1 MVSDEFR
8 SHLCTRLIPFWE
20 RLRDGQY
27 GGYYG
32 WVDSGLEVDRKAVK
46 GCILNSRILWF
57 FSNAAMC
64 LADGEAPG
72 DCGKKPAAFPG
83 GGESAK
89 TGEGQGSG
97 ADSLRKHADW
107 AYAFLR
113 DKCMD
118 MERGG
123 VYWSLDYRGDP
134 EDTTK
139 HTYNQAFAVY
149 ALSSYFRAFHDRE
162 ALELAEQ
169 LIEVIETRCFDE
181 YGYKEALDI
190 AFCPIANDKLSEN
203 GVMAD
208 RTMNTL
214 LHVLEAYTEYL
225 LACREAERVLGGDS
239 RTVSEGNCPAAEERR
254 RQENPGEET
263 GRALGRDCRT
273 ASDESLAAADRD
285 VHGKR
290 RWQQVATE
298 KLRWILNLAAERV
311 YNPARRRQEVFFDLH
326 MNSLI
331 DLHSYGH
338 DIEAAWLIDRCLE
351 TLGDEELSGRLSPM
365 LRCLEAE
372 VYEKAYARHSLA
384 NECERGVVD
393 EKRVWWVQAEG
404 VVGFCNAYQKTGE
417 RRYLKAAEDIWGF
430 IQEHLVDERPE
441 GEWFWYTD
449 AEGNPALEKPIVEPW
464 KCPYHNGRM
473 CMEIIRRSTP

>member
-1 MVSDEFR
+1 MVSDAFK
-8 SHLCTRLIPFWE
+8 SHLCGRLIPFWE

-32 WVDSGLEVDRKAVK
+32 WMDSGLEVDREAVK

-64 LADGEAPG
+64 LEGEDFRGCRKEAGHWPDGAMAPG
-72 DCGKKPAAFPG
+72 TEDEQECR
-83 GGESAK
+83 
-89 TGEGQGSG
+89 
-97 ADSLRKHADW
+97 ADSLREHADW

-118 MERGG
+118 AERGG
-123 VYWSLDYRGDP
+123 VYWSLDYKGQP

-149 ALSSYFRAFHDRE
+149 ALSSYFRAFHERE
-162 ALELAEQ
+162 ALELAGR
-169 LIEVIETRCFDE
+169 LIQVIEDRCFDE
-181 YGYKEALDI
+181 YGYKEAQDI

-225 LACREAERVLGGDS
+225 LACREAERFLGRDW
-239 RTVSEGNCPAAEERR
+239 RTASEGNCPAAEERR
-254 RQENPGEET
+254 WQESPGEEA
-263 GRALGRDCRT
+263 GSALRGDCRT
-273 ASDESLAAADRD
+273 ALDESLPAADRD
-285 VHGKR
+285 VYGKR
-290 RWQQVATE
+290 RWQQVVTE
-298 KLRWILNLAAERV
+298 KLYWILNQVAEHV

-338 DIEAAWLIDRCLE
+338 DIEAAWLMDRCLE
-351 TLGDEELSGRLSPM
+351 ALGDEELSRRLSPM

-372 VYEKAYARHSLA
+372 VYEKAYAHHSLA
-384 NECERGVVD
+384 NECERGVAD

-404 VVGFCNAYQKTGE
+404 VVGFYNAYQKTGE
-417 RRYLKAAEDIWGF
+417 RRYLEAAEDIWGF

-473 CMEIIRRSTP
+473 CMEIIGRSGK